1 MLKFIKNTNQN
12 KGKLSLKFILL
23 TLGIVLLLWYLAP
36 LVANIFNIG
45 NIVGMIA
52 SLFLIVF
59 GFYYDKMPNLFR
71 NIILIFMAVVLVVVV
86 FPLSFNM
93 ARYANYKTDSG
104 AETVVVLG
112 CKVNGTNPSKYLY
125 DRCAKASEYLEEN
138 ENAVAILSG
147 GQGPDEG
154 ISEAEC
160 MKNVLTEMGID
171 ENRLILEDKSTSTKE
186 NIEFS
191 KVIIENE
198 NLDKDVLVVTN
209 EFHEYRAKLLCD
221 EYELSFHSKCSYSSF
236 YTFLTFYTRE
246 LMGLFKQI
254 VL

>member
-1 MLKFIKNTNQN
+1 M
-12 KGKLSLKFILL
+12 KFILL

-36 LVANIFNIG
+36 LVANIFNAG
-45 NIVGMIA
+45 NIVGIIA
-52 SLFLIVF
+52 SVFLIVF
-59 GFYYDKMPNLFR
+59 GCYFDKIPNLFR
-71 NIILIFMAVVLVVVV
+71 NGILIFMVVAIAFVV

-93 ARYANYKTDSG
+93 AKYANYKADSG
-104 AETVVVLG
+104 AKTVVVLG
-112 CKVNGTNPSKYLY
+112 CKVNGTKPSKYLY
-125 DRCAKASEYLEEN
+125 DRCVKAYEYLN
-138 ENAVAILSG
+138 ENKDAVAILSG

-154 ISEAEC
+154 ISEAQC

-171 ENRLILEDKSTSTKE
+171 ENRLFMEDKSTNTKE

-191 KVIIENE
+191 KNIIEKE
-198 NLDKDVLVVTN
+198 NLDKNVLVVTN

-221 EYELSFHSKCSYSSF
+221 KYDLPFHSKCSYSSF

>member
-12 KGKLSLKFILL
+12 KGNSILKFILL
-23 TLGIVLLLWYLAP
+23 SLGIVLLIWYLAP
-36 LVANIFNIG
+36 LVSNIFNAG
-45 NIVGMIA
+45 NIVGIICSV
-52 SLFLIVF
+52 SLILV
-59 GFYYDKMPNLFR
+59 GCFYGKMPNVLKNMFFA
-71 NIILIFMAVVLVVVV
+71 LIALALVVII
-86 FPLSFNM
+86 PLSFNM
-93 ARYANYKTDSG
+93 ARYANYKTQNG
-104 AETVVVLG
+104 VKTVIVLG

-125 DRCAKASEYLEEN
+125 DRCAKAYEYLN
-138 ENAVAILSG
+138 ENKDAVAILSG

-154 ISEAEC
+154 ISEALC
-160 MKNVLTEMGID
+160 MKNVLTEMGVD

-191 KVIIENE
+191 KVIIQNE
-198 NLDKDVLVVTN
+198 NLSQDVLVVTN

-221 EYELSFHSKCSYSSF
+221 KYELNFHSKCSYSSF